1 MALPTILCGIILVS
15 ATLPV
20 ANPAPSTSTTTAT
33 TTTTTDPK
41 TTTSSICGQNYLSAS
56 ETPKLLSSSDYPP
69 NLEKGLMCSWTI
81 EAKETEKIR
90 VTVLIC
96 DKTGDGDKLRIF
108 DGTGPRDQKMGDVCA
123 GKSKPE
129 IFTSTGR
136 YMRIEFNTSN
146 KGTFKLTYNSGNY
159 HVGRHED
166 IFSGYGATISPLAQ
180 TRENIK
186 NVDLSWRLRNR
197 ASNIDIR
204 MNLSHFQYSE
214 GCVTDYI
221 EVFDGY
227 RESDTSLGKWCE
239 GDISFFSSG
248 DYLFIKFHSDINSDG
263 SSFEIEY
270 AFLYVCR
277 FVSVL
282 GPTISRHP
290 IVVGVVVG
298 VLALAILI
306 IICVCVRRRRKRS
319 NSNASAEKGTVKGTE
334 KDSDPSFAVGTTGL
348 PPSYDHA
355 IASGPPT
362 YQSLSINPDDKLA
375 VL

>member
-15 ATLPV
+15 ATLPAV
-20 ANPAPSTSTTTAT
+20 NPGPVT
-33 TTTTTDPK
+33 TTTTTGPK
-41 TTTSSICGQNYLSAS
+41 TTTSSICGQNFLSAS

-69 NLEKGLMCSWTI
+69 NFEKALMCSWTI

-123 GKSKPE
+123 GTSKPE

-146 KGTFKLTYNSGNY
+146 TGTFKLTYNSGNY

-166 IFSGYGATISPLAQ
+166 IFSGYGAAISPLAQ

-186 NVDLSWRLRNR
+186 NVDLSWRLRNGD
-197 ASNIDIR
+197 SNINIR
-204 MNLSHFQYSE
+204 MNLSHVQYSE

-227 RESDTSLGKWCE
+227 QVSDPSLGKWCE
-239 GDISFFSSG
+239 GDISLYSSG
-248 DYLFIKFHSDINSDG
+248 EYLFIKFHSDANSAG

-270 AFLYVCR
+270 AFLYICI
-277 FVSVL
+277 F

-290 IVVGVVVG
+290 IFVGVVVG

-306 IICVCVRRRRKRS
+306 IICVCMRRRRKRS
-319 NSNASAEKGTVKGTE
+319 HSKASAEKGTVKGTE
-334 KDSDPSFAVGTTGL
+334 KVSDPSFAVGTAGL